1 MSKHRKPVP
10 LRWRLDYLSTDI
22 GHAHVHC
29 SRWRGEEFA
38 GVDKQL
44 DTSSQQEKGAYVL
57 MSMIVSVHSYRGGTG
72 KSNLTA
78 NLASC
83 VVQQGK
89 RAAVVDTDIQ
99 SPGLHVLF
107 GLDGQTTGLT
117 LNDYLYGRCRIE
129 QVAHDVTATLGPAAA
144 QGGALYLIP
153 SSIKAGE
160 ITRVLRDGYEVSL
173 LTDGFRALMK
183 TFQLDYLF
191 IDSHPGL
198 NEETLLS
205 LILSD
210 TLVLILRPDQQDFQ
224 GTAVTVE
231 VARKLKLKR
240 LLLVVNKVLPKLDQ
254 ASLRQQV
261 QTVYEAPVAGLLPV
275 SDKMIAFGSAGIF
288 SLAYPDHPYS
298 QGVREIAAQV
308 LSAA

>member
-1 MSKHRKPVP
+1 MA
-10 LRWRLDYLSTDI
+10 T
-22 GHAHVHC
+22 
-29 SRWRGEEFA
+29 
-38 GVDKQL
+38 
-44 DTSSQQEKGAYVL
+44 
-57 MSMIVSVHSYRGGTG
+57 IVSVHSYRGGTG
-72 KSNLTA
+72 KSNLIA
-78 NLASC
+78 NLAST

-107 GLDGQTTGLT
+107 GMDGQTTGLT

-129 QVAHDVTATLGPAAA
+129 QAAHEVTAKLGPAVP
-144 QGGALYLIP
+144 QGGKLYLVP

-160 ITRVLRDGYEVSL
+160 ITRVLREGYEVNL
-173 LTDGFRALMK
+173 LTDGFRELIK
-183 TFQLDYLF
+183 TLQLDYLF
-191 IDSHPGL
+191 IDTHPGL

-205 LILSD
+205 LIISD
-210 TLVLILRPDQQDFQ
+210 ILVLILRPDQQDFQ

-240 LLLVVNKVLPKLDQ
+240 LLLVVNKVLLKLDL

-261 QTVYEAPVAGLLPV
+261 QTAYEAPVAGLLPV
-275 SDKMIAFGSAGIF
+275 SEEMIALGSAGIF
-288 SLAYPDHPYS
+288 SLASPDHPYS

>member
-1 MSKHRKPVP
+1 MS
-10 LRWRLDYLSTDI
+10 T
-22 GHAHVHC
+22 
-29 SRWRGEEFA
+29 
-38 GVDKQL
+38 
-44 DTSSQQEKGAYVL
+44 
-57 MSMIVSVHSYRGGTG
+57 IVSVHSYRGGTG
-72 KSNLTA
+72 KSNLIA
-78 NLASC
+78 NLASS

-107 GLDGQTTGLT
+107 GMDGQTTGLT

-129 QVAHDVTATLGPAAA
+129 QAAHDVTAKLGPAVP
-144 QGGALYLIP
+144 QGGKLYLVP

-160 ITRVLRDGYEVSL
+160 ITRVLREGYEVNL
-173 LTDGFRALMK
+173 LTDGFRKLMK
-183 TFQLDYLF
+183 ILQLDYLF
-191 IDSHPGL
+191 IDTHPGL

-205 LILSD
+205 LIISD
-210 TLVLILRPDQQDFQ
+210 ILVLILRPDQQDFQ

-240 LLLVVNKVLPKLDQ
+240 LLLVVNKVLPKLDT

-261 QTVYEAPVAGLLPV
+261 QTAYEAPVAGVLPL
-275 SDKMIAFGSAGIF
+275 SEEMIALGSGGIF
-288 SLAYPDHPYS
+288 SLTYPDDPYS

-308 LSAA
+308 LNAA